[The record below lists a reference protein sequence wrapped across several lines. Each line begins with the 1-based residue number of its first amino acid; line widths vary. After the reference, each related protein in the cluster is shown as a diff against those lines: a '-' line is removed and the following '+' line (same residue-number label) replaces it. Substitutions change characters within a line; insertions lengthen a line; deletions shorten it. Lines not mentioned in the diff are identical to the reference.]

1 MIQLPLRMKRLRKSA
16 TVREMLQE
24 THLHIEQFIA
34 PLFIHA
40 GLEKKQAIA
49 SMPGYFQLSLNDLDQ
64 EITTLSELGI
74 KAVILFGIPSFK
86 DAMGSASLQDDGI
99 IQLAIRKIKALNPN
113 LLVIADLCFC
123 EYTDHGHCGILK
135 GEFIDNDLTLNYLG
149 QQAIS
154 YAKAGADWIAPSAM
168 TDGMVAAIRQA
179 LDSADFIEVAI
190 LSYAVKYA
198 SSLYGPFREAA
209 LGAPKFG
216 DRKTYM
222 MNPANAREGLRE
234 ARLDI
239 EEASDIL
246 MVKPAMLYLDVIYR
260 IKQQFPEIPLCA
272 YQVSGEFAMIKAAA
286 EHKCLNENDLII
298 ESLLAIRR
306 AGADLIISYFAKEL
320 AVLLKT

>member
-168 TDGMVAAIRQA
+168 TDGMVAAI
-179 LDSADFIEVAI
+179 

>member
-1 MIQLPLRMKRLRKSA
+1 
-16 TVREMLQE
+16 
-24 THLHIEQFIA
+24 
-34 PLFIHA
+34 
-40 GLEKKQAIA
+40 
-49 SMPGYFQLSLNDLDQ
+49 
-64 EITTLSELGI
+64 
-74 KAVILFGIPSFK
+74 
-86 DAMGSASLQDDGI
+86 MGSASLQDDGI